1 MNDGVGAASRG
12 PLVSLV
18 SFVAGCLVAG
28 GVGYAVGANRSTRA
42 PTVTAAAAV
51 RVAPGPSGDA
61 ATTFAVSP
69 PEPVEPP
76 EPIALA
82 PRGELGR
89 KAFFDPG
96 LSEPPGTS
104 CASCHDPAHGYAG
117 TNGSTSGVAH
127 GSRPGRFARRTT
139 PSVLYLKFV
148 RPFRMHWDEEAD
160 APEPSGGFFWD
171 GRSDSLSALAQQPLL
186 NPNEM
191 GNRNLGSIARYL
203 EKSAYASDLRAEFDG
218 VFDSPERAVEAL
230 GDCLEAF
237 LTSGAMSPFS
247 SRYDEYVRGRVQLT
261 PEEARGLALFE
272 DHAKGACSSC
282 HKMDHRSPR
291 PERSLFTDFGYD
303 AVAPPRNRD
312 AAPDAGAP
320 SFDLGLCER
329 KGTRWHIDDDRFCG
343 TFRTPSLRN
352 AALRTS
358 FMHNGAFS
366 SLHEVV
372 AFYAT
377 RATDPERWYA
387 HGHFDD
393 LPAKYWPNV
402 NTNPAPYHRSE
413 GEAPVLDDRDVDA
426 LVAFLETLTDTA
438 IPRP

>member
-1 MNDGVGAASRG
+1 MNDGVGATPPGRF
-12 PLVSLV
+12 V
-18 SFVAGCLVAG
+18 SFVAGCLAAG
-28 GVGYAVGANRSTRA
+28 AVGYALGANRS
-42 PTVTAAAAV
+42 VTAPAVTMAAAV
-51 RVAPGPSGDA
+51 TSETPPSGPA
-61 ATTFAVSP
+61 ETPSALPP
-69 PEPVEPP
+69 PEPS
-76 EPIALA
+76 ASS
-82 PRGELGR
+82 PRVDLGR

-96 LSEPPGTS
+96 LSDPPGTS

-117 TNGSTSGVAH
+117 SNGSTTGVAH
-127 GSRPGRFARRTT
+127 GSRPGRFARRNT

-148 RPFRMHWDEEAD
+148 RPFRVRWDEEAD

-171 GRSDSLSALAQQPLL
+171 GRSDSLSGLAQQPLL
-186 NPNEM
+186 NPDEM
-191 GNRNLGSIARYL
+191 GNWSLGAIARYL
-203 EKSAYASDLRAEFDG
+203 EKSPYASDLRAEFDG
-218 VFDSPERAVEAL
+218 VFDSPERAGEAL

-237 LTSGAMSPFS
+237 LTSGVMSPFS
-247 SRYDEYVRGRVQLT
+247 SRYDDYVRGRLQLT
-261 PEEARGLALFE
+261 AAEARGLALFE

-282 HKMDHRSPR
+282 HKMDARSPS
-291 PERSLFTDFGYD
+291 PERSLFTDYGYD
-303 AVAPPRNRD
+303 AVAPPRNRH
-312 AAPDAGAP
+312 AAPGAGARIP
-320 SFDLGLCER
+320 DLGLCER

-358 FMHNGAFS
+358 YMHNGAFS
-366 SLHEVV
+366 SLREVV

-377 RATDPERWYA
+377 RATDPKRWYE

-413 GEAPVLDDRDVDA
+413 GEAPVLDDADVDA
-426 LVAFLETLTDTA
+426 LVAFLEALTDTA

>member
-1 MNDGVGAASRG
+1 MNDRVGGAPPG
-12 PLVSLV
+12 QLV
-18 SFVAGCLVAG
+18 SFVAACLIAG
-28 GVGYAVGANRSTRA
+28 GVGYAVGAKRSTTA
-42 PTVTAAAAV
+42 PALTVAAATAEETD
-51 RVAPGPSGDA
+51 PSASA
-61 ATTFAVSP
+61 ATITTVPS
-69 PEPVEPP
+69 PEP
-76 EPIALA
+76 AA
-82 PRGELGR
+82 PSPRVELGR

-96 LSEPPGTS
+96 LSDPPGTS
-104 CASCHDPAHGYAG
+104 CASCHDPTHGYAG
-117 TNGSTSGVAH
+117 SNGSSTGLAH
-127 GSRPGRFARRTT
+127 GSRPGHFARRST

-148 RPFRMHWDEEAD
+148 RPFRMRWDEEAD
-160 APEPSGGFFWD
+160 SPEPSGGFFWD

-186 NPNEM
+186 NPDEM
-191 GNRNLGSIARYL
+191 GNRSLGAIARYL

-218 VFDSPERAVEAL
+218 VFDSPERTAEAL

-247 SRYDEYVRGRVQLT
+247 SRYDEYLRGRVQLT
-261 PEEARGLALFE
+261 SEEARGLALFE

-291 PERSLFTDFGYD
+291 PERSLFTDYGYD
-303 AVAPPRNRD
+303 AVAPPRNRN
-312 AAPDAGAP
+312 AAPTAGAP

-358 FMHNGAFS
+358 YMHNGAFS
-366 SLHEVV
+366 SLREVV

-377 RATDPERWYA
+377 RATDPKRWYA

-402 NTNPAPYHRSE
+402 NTNPAPYHRGE
-413 GEAPVLDDRDVDA
+413 GESPVLDDHDVDA

-438 IPRP
+438 IPPR